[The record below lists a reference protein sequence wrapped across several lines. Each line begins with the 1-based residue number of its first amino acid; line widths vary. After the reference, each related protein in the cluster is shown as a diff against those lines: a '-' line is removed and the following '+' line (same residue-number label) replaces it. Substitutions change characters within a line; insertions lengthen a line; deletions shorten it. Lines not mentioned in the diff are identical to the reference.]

1 MTDINYKK
9 LRLDVLQQ
17 LVGARM
23 IECHDNKTDMI
34 RQLELDDIGEY
45 VRPTTVEKIETDK
58 FLIGIDIATHD
69 QLVQMGRLI
78 EKSEAT
84 RSHYSMGRLYYISNI
99 NILENELD

>member
-1 MTDINYKK
+1 MADINYKN

-34 RQLELDDIGEY
+34 RQLKLDDIGEY
-45 VRPTTVEKIETDK
+45 VRPTIVEKIDADK
-58 FLIGIDIATHD
+58 FLIGIDISTHD
-69 QLVQMGRLI
+69 QLVQMGGLI
-78 EKSEAT
+78 EKGEAI